1 MIQTG
6 RVLFLPES
14 DVHVKPSQVFIRAR
28 TSSYSPP
35 SSSSAEATKK
45 DDDNDNNN
53 NNGGTMNALDTR
65 GLIDYVDYGTEGNSF
80 LLGMGVA
87 SYPSA
92 ENLATLLLERQAKY
106 LSASKENVSDVITK
120 KLAVYVTCL
129 KQLSAAS
136 MVTRQFDVEPL
147 RSRLRNEPWCLGYQ
161 TIDRADRSQ
170 ERTFRIVRPCDIY
183 LDDDHQCAL
192 DLRPLCAP
200 DEPELTKF
208 YERFGA
214 RWLSECVQRTL
225 IHRGERTVT

>member
-1 MIQTG
+1 
-6 RVLFLPES
+6 
-14 DVHVKPSQVFIRAR
+14 
-28 TSSYSPP
+28 
-35 SSSSAEATKK
+35 
-45 DDDNDNNN
+45 
-53 NNGGTMNALDTR
+53 MNALDTR
-65 GLIDYVDYGTEGNSF
+65 GLIDYVDYGSEGNSF

-92 ENLATLLLERQAKY
+92 ENLAALLLERQAKY
-106 LSASKENVSDVITK
+106 LSASKENASEVITK

-136 MVTRQFDVEPL
+136 TVTRQFDVEPL

-225 IHRGERTVT
+225 VHRGKGERSDECLLDRSTPSSV